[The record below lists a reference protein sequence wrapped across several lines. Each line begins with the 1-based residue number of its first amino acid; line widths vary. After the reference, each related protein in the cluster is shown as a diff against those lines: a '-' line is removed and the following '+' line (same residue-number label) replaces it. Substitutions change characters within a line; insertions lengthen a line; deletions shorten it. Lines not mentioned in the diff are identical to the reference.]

1 MAFKEAEAISRGT
14 RCRQY
19 LFSLSLNPPET
30 ESVSIEAFESA
41 IDRVENKL
49 GLVDQPRAIVFHEKE
64 GRRHCHVVWSRIDAM
79 EMKAKQ
85 LSHFKTKLCD
95 VSRKL
100 YLEHNWTMPKGLK
113 NQALRDPTN
122 FTLAEW
128 QQAKRND
135 VDPREIKSAIQQ
147 CWEVSDGTAAFGHAL
162 QERGFYL
169 ARGDRRGFVAVDYNG
184 EIYSLS
190 RALNLKAKDLK
201 AKLGNADS
209 LPSVAET
216 KREIA
221 NRMTPVIKA
230 HIDGAKKAHKHR
242 TATFDHAKALMRD
255 KHRAARQDLKQTHE
269 ERQAREATKRA
280 NLFRKGVKGLWDR
293 VTGQYGKI
301 KKQNE
306 AEVTACN
313 QRDNQE
319 HDMMVKLQLH
329 ERRILQAKIKAN
341 RKRQATLLLELRS
354 DVGRYLKMANH
365 NDHDTPQLRK
375 TRKRRQSRDYSL

>member
-1 MAFKEAEAISRGT
+1 M
-14 RCRQY
+14 
-19 LFSLSLNPPET
+19 
-30 ESVSIEAFESA
+30 
-41 IDRVENKL
+41 
-49 GLVDQPRAIVFHEKE
+49 VDQPRAIVFHEKE
-64 GRRHCHVVWSRIDAM
+64 GRRHCHVVWSRIDAV

-100 YLEHNWTMPKGLK
+100 YLEHNWTMPKGLE
-113 NQALRDPTN
+113 NPALRDPTN

-147 CWEVSDGTAAFGHAL
+147 CWDVSDGTAAFGHAL

-184 EIYSLS
+184 EVYSLS
-190 RALNLKAKDLK
+190 RALNLKAKDVK
-201 AKLGNADS
+201 AKLGNAEN

-230 HIDGAKKAHKHR
+230 HIEDARKAHKHR
-242 TATFDHAKALMRD
+242 TATFDHARALMRD
-255 KHRAARQDLKQTHE
+255 QHRVARRDLKQTHE
-269 ERQAREATKRA
+269 ERQAIDAKKRTER
-280 NLFRKGVKGLWDR
+280 FRNGIKGLWDR
-293 VTGQYGKI
+293 VTGQHSKI

-306 AEVTACN
+306 AEAAACN
-313 QRDNQE
+313 QRDNRE
-319 HDMMVKLQLH
+319 RETLISLQLR
-329 ERRILQAKIKAN
+329 ERGILQAK
-341 RKRQATLLLELRS
+341 
-354 DVGRYLKMANH
+354 
-365 NDHDTPQLRK
+365 
-375 TRKRRQSRDYSL
+375 